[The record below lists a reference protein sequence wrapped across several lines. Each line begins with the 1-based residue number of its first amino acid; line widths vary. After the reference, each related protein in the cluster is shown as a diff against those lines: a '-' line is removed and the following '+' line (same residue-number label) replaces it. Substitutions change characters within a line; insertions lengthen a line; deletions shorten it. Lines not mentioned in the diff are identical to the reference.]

1 MNYLTRDDVL
11 DLHTFAIQQYG
22 GRLGIKSQDKLLSA
36 VNAPQQVLFGE
47 EVYTD
52 VASKAAVLGFQL
64 LKNRPFVE
72 GNEVTALLAVLRFLE
87 INEIGLTD
95 TLVDAIARQLQS
107 VQRSECTRDT
117 LTAWLRDQLGV
128 EVGD

>member
-1 MNYLTRDDVL
+1 MNYLTRDDIL
-11 DLHTFAIQQYG
+11 DLHTFVIQRYG

-47 EVYTD
+47 EVYAD
-52 VASKAAVLGFQL
+52 IASKAAVLGFQL

-72 GNEVTALLAVLRFLE
+72 GNEVTALLAVLRFLD
-87 INEIGLTD
+87 INDVALTEV
-95 TLVDAIARQLQS
+95 LAEAIARQLQA
-107 VQRSECTRDT
+107 VQRSESTRDT

-128 EVGD
+128 EVGE

>member
-11 DLHTFAIQQYG
+11 DLHTFVIQRYG

-47 EVYTD
+47 EVYAD
-52 VASKAAVLGFQL
+52 IASKAAVLGFQL

-72 GNEVTALLAVLRFLE
+72 GNEVTALLAVLRFLD
-87 INEIGLTD
+87 INDIALTD
-95 TLVDAIARQLQS
+95 TLSDAVASRLQA
-107 VQRSECTRDT
+107 VQRSECNRDT

-128 EVGD
+128 EVGE